1 MSRLRTL
8 QGVCLLLACL
18 LLWLPTQA
26 GAATLSGKVVKVV
39 DGDTI
44 DILKNRSTVRI
55 RLNGIDAPERGQA
68 FGNRAKQFV
77 LDVAAQQTVTV
88 EIKDVDRYGRSIGD
102 VFLPDGRNLN
112 REIVAAGYA
121 WWYRKYSKDQSL
133 GRLEEEAR
141 RGRRGLWQDKTPVP
155 PWEWRKVK
163 REGAGVGKARAADAR
178 SVES

>member
-1 MSRLRTL
+1 MSCVRTFYAIR
-8 QGVCLLLACL
+8 LLLACL

-26 GAATLSGKVVKVV
+26 GAATISGKVVKVV

-44 DILKNRSTVRI
+44 DILQNRSTVRI

-68 FGNRAKQFV
+68 FGTRAKQFV

-88 EIKDVDRYGRSIGD
+88 EIKDVDRYGRSVGD

-121 WWYRKYSKDQSL
+121 WWYRKYSKDQAL
-133 GRLEEEAR
+133 GRLEEDAR
-141 RGRRGLWQDKTPVP
+141 RDRRGLWQDKNPMP
-155 PWEWRKVK
+155 PWEWRKLK
-163 REGAGVGKARAADAR
+163 REGAGVGKAGAADAR
-178 SVES
+178 RVES

>member
-1 MSRLRTL
+1 LRPVQAVRLL
-8 QGVCLLLACL
+8 LVCLC
-18 LLWLPTQA
+18 LWLPALA

-44 DILKNRSTVRI
+44 DVLQDRTTVRI

-77 LDVAAQQTVTV
+77 LGVAARQTVTV
-88 EIKDVDRYGRSIGD
+88 EIRDVDRYGRSVGD
-102 VFLPDGRNLN
+102 EFLPDGRNLN

-121 WWYRKYSKDQSL
+121 GWYRKYSKDQSL

-141 RGRRGLWQDKTPVP
+141 RGRRGLWQDREPVP
-155 PWEWRKVK
+155 PWERRKAK
-163 REGAGVGKARAADAR
+163 RGGPGVGGTGTAGSRR
-178 SVES
+178 VES